1 MIPTDIKLRQKSK
14 KLELVFEGG
23 ESYSFAYEFLRVYS
37 PSAEV
42 RGHSPEQAVLQ
53 LNKVS
58 VGVSKVD
65 LIGNY
70 ALKITF
76 DDGHDTGLYSWDYLR
91 ELHTQ
96 KERYWATYLDKLKSE
111 GHDREKWV
119 KMAGEE

>member
-65 LIGNY
+65 LIGN
-70 ALKITF
+70 LL
-76 DDGHDTGLYSWDYLR
+76 GLLEKENWLSNLLWD
-91 ELHTQ
+91 
-96 KERYWATYLDKLKSE
+96 AP
-111 GHDREKWV
+111 
-119 KMAGEE
+119 